1 VFNII
6 EHIFIVDRSGIPV
19 YSRCIQHTCQLG
31 QLDSFAVSGLL
42 TALTNFAKEIG
53 VGNLTA
59 INVENSQLVIRNEE
73 KFFATFQLELQDTL
87 ENYKIDLAKFSAFLN
102 RIYPDTPPSS
112 KEDRLRIITQ
122 VEEFLSK
129 NRMLE
134 KKGVFGKIKSYFSK
148 LFHFGQNSS

>member
-1 VFNII
+1 MI

-42 TALTNFAKEIG
+42 TALTTFAKEIG
-53 VGNLTA
+53 VGDLTA
-59 INVENSQLVIRNEE
+59 INVEKSQLVIRNEE
-73 KFFATFQLELQDTL
+73 KFFTTFQLEAKDNLK
-87 ENYKIDLAKFSAFLN
+87 NYQIDLVKFSAFLN
-102 RIYPDTPPSS
+102 TIYPDTPPSG

-122 VEEFLSK
+122 VEQFLSK

-148 LFHFGQNSS
+148 LFHFNQTGS